1 MIHPI
6 AWLAGEEQPT
16 QATGTG
22 VGSQTIN
29 GVRRC
34 LMLAVLALD
43 FLAVSLAF
51 SGAPQYGLL
60 VSVPAWTL
68 WWMHRNTYRKEV
80 R

>member
-1 MIHPI
+1 MIRPI
-6 AWLAGEEQPT
+6 AWLAGEDQSNRPT
-16 QATGTG
+16 GIG
-22 VGSQTIN
+22 VGSQTVN

-34 LMLAVLALD
+34 LMLAVLSLD

-60 VSVPAWTL
+60 VSVPAWIL
-68 WWMHRNTYRKEV
+68 WWMYRNTYRKEV